1 MCTVTS
7 PSRSVMKNKDLFNDI
22 ISERVTPVYHMKN
35 PEDILTKIRDV
46 AYQDMD
52 GDKRIELI
60 RTLLG

>member
-1 MCTVTS
+1 M
-7 PSRSVMKNKDLFNDI
+7 SRKNM
-22 ISERVTPVYHMKN
+22 SVYHMKN